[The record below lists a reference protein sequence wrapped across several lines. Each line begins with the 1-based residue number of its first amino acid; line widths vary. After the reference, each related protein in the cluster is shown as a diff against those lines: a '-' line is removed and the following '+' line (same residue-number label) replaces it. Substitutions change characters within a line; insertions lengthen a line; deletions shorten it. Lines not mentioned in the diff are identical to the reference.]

1 MKSRNIKKMHHKHDR
16 TEFFR
21 SIGIE
26 EETFKHGYLKSLSVS
41 RTGTTTF
48 EPYNGTGKE
57 CLIVSIRAA
66 AFFASP
72 FSKIIFA
79 RTLFSQTFF

>member
-1 MKSRNIKKMHHKHDR
+1 MHHKHDR

-41 RTGTTTF
+41 RTGK
-48 EPYNGTGKE
+48 EYRYHGTGKE

-72 FSKIIFA
+72 FSEIIFA